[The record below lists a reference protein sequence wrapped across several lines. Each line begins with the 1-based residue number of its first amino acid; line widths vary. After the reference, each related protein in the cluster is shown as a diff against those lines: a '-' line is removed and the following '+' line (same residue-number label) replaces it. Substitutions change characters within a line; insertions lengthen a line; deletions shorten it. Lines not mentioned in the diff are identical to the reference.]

1 MKPMSLHNFKKTDQY
16 KNWRDSFREVYKED
30 IKDNPIEYDG
40 VVYTSAKR
48 LQVRI
53 ERDFI
58 RIKVL
63 AMKNMWQID
72 SDVHTCIIGWLLKDS
87 KIESVW
93 LKIDDKIQIVIW
105 VDGKA
110 DLRKIVDDK
119 LIVDHIKQEYFKS
132 A

>member
-1 MKPMSLHNFKKTDQY
+1 MSLHNFKKTDQY
-16 KNWRDSFREVYKED
+16 KNWRDSFREIYKED

-40 VVYTSAKR
+40 VLYTSAKR
-48 LQVRI
+48 LQVKI

-63 AMKNMWQID
+63 AMKNMWKID
-72 SDVHTCIIGWLLKDS
+72 SNIHACIIGWLLKDR

-93 LKIDDKIQIVIW
+93 LKIDNKIQIVIW

-110 DLRKIVDDK
+110 DLRKIKEDK
-119 LIVDHIKQEYFKS
+119 LIVDHIKNEYFKS